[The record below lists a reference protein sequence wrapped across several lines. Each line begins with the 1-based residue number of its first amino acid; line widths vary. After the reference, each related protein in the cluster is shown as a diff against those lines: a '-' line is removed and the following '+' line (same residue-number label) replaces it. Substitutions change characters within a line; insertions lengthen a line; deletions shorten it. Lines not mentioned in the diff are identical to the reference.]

1 MKKLLLILALLSA
14 DSFASAKNFCDEVKR
29 IRVWANGSD
38 TYGVWAELKNNPSQ
52 CPGGF
57 YLNHNATNKQFIYS
71 LILAAKASNQRIC
84 FQVYDVNSKIENRC
98 RIHYTMH
105 E

>member
-1 MKKLLLILALLSA
+1 MKKLFLILTLFSA
-14 DSFASAKNFCDEVKR
+14 NSFAAQNFCGEVKR
-29 IRVWANGSD
+29 MRVWANGSD
-38 TYGVWAELKNNPSQ
+38 TYGVWAEFKVNPSQ

-57 YLNHNATNKQFIYS
+57 YLNHNATNKQFVYS

-84 FQVYDVNSKIENRC
+84 FQVYDVNSKVGNRC
-98 RIHYTMH
+98 RIHYVMH